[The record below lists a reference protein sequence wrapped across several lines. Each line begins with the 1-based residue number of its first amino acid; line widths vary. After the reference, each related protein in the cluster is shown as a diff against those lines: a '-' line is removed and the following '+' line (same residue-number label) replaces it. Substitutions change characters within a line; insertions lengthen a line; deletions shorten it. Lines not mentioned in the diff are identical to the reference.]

1 MCPTTAK
8 LRTVG
13 WVSVSSSQFDRSL
26 CVASEFM
33 PNLEPDAGGARQAR

>member
-26 CVASEFM
+26 RRFRVHAESR
-33 PNLEPDAGGARQAR
+33 AGAGARQAAR